1 MWTRAD
7 LKQQAKA
14 GLKQYYWYGVL
25 VILINVAISVGTSLL
40 TQFLPFINLILSPLI
55 SILLL
60 NVIAAGQVRFFT
72 ISTLTGHNAGVG
84 ELFGC
89 FKDGRYGNTVK
100 VMFLKWLFQL
110 LWTLLLVVPG
120 IIKHYEYY
128 MVPYLVA
135 EYPEKDSKEIFSL
148 SKQMMNGNK
157 FYTFVLELSFI
168 GWWILAAIC
177 CGIGLLFLAPYMN
190 ATFAELYLQLKE
202 DRLGIPRGGARPS
215 SQNGNFQNNNQG
227 TISMNSF
234 NGGAA
239 GGQATQY
246 IGTSDDGQTR
256 QLTMSGNVKSG
267 YVVGIQGAFSGANVP
282 VMPGDV
288 LVIGSDAK
296 QCNLVIQGAEVS
308 PVHIKITFDGVNFQ
322 ANDCS
327 AAGTYDMQKGRLPK
341 GQTVTLSAG
350 TYLQMGTRGDIFSLE
365 CR

>member
-7 LKQQAKA
+7 LKQRAKA

-25 VILINVAISVGTSLL
+25 AILINGAISIGISFL
-40 TQFLPFINLILSPLI
+40 TNFIPFFGMILSPLV
-55 SILLL
+55 SIFLL
-60 NVIAAGQVRFFT
+60 NIIAVGLVRFYT
-72 ISTLTGHNAGVG
+72 ISTLTGQNAGLG

-89 FKDGRYGNTVK
+89 FKDGRYGSTAK
-100 VMFLKWLFQL
+100 VMFFKGLFQT

-120 IIKHYEYY
+120 IIKYYEYY

-135 EYPEKDSKEIFSL
+135 EYPEKDRKEIFSL
-148 SKQMMNGNK
+148 SKKMMDGNK
-157 FYTFVLELSFI
+157 FNTFVLELSFI
-168 GWWILAAIC
+168 GWGLLAILC
-177 CGIGLLFLAPYMN
+177 CGIGLLFLSPYID
-190 ATFAELYLQLKE
+190 ATMAELYLQLKE

-215 SQNGNFQNNNQG
+215 SQNGNYQNNNQG

-234 NGGAA
+234 NGGAV
-239 GGQATQY
+239 GGQAAQY